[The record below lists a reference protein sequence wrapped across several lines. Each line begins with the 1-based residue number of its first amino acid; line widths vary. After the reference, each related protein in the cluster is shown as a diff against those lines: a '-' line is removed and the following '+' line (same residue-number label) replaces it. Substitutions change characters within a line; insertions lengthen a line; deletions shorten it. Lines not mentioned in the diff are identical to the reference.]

1 MSTKP
6 FFNHIAGLRG
16 IAIILV
22 ILFHLNST
30 CFPHGFYGVD
40 VFLVITGYLLF
51 LSFTRNGKH
60 LDIKEFAT
68 KKLLRIFP
76 PMITAALLILLG
88 SIFFQDCVDVV
99 ITGRTGRHVL
109 FCDVNYFLQDLQS
122 DYFAEEALNNPFLH
136 MWYLSVTIHLYII
149 FAIGCVAYRY
159 LSRKTALILVCIVGI
174 SSFCYSYSY
183 QLVNIL
189 QFLHLPTWGQTTPT
203 SHYTTLPRVWELLAG
218 GAILL
223 LPNNTSRIKAS
234 ILSLLGLVAVL
245 LPALSAHN
253 LAAYGAPFVVLGTML
268 IIRYMP
274 GSRLMPILS
283 NKLILWVGAISFSL
297 YLVHMPII
305 AFYRAWNVNTNGWSD
320 YSIQISFIIVL
331 SYLFWQGVEKR
342 SYNKYLVIGLWGICM
357 LICVLSKKTSG
368 FKDYVYPELND
379 IRPGVYADWKF
390 CEPGILANKLDTT
403 KLVYNDNITI
413 LAGCQKKPKT
423 DGQPLLQM
431 GPESTT
437 PSVILLGDS
446 HAQSSFFGLD
456 KMLGRM
462 DVPGAFLSSTILPLW
477 DVQLHQN
484 KTYFCT
490 EEKVKALL
498 QWLEVNPSI
507 THVVIAQYWSLRFA
521 HKNLKRWDNSPV
533 FLTPEIYYQHLRDFI
548 LQIKALNKHVI
559 LLGPVPEINHNAP
572 AQVVR
577 MAKRRKQDPMDLSP
591 ISCTRE
597 SLLERNI
604 HILPMLN
611 KLRDEGIC
619 SLVDTVSYIPED
631 KPWISYQ
638 DGQFLMY
645 NDDHFTGA
653 GSIHFFEYLQPQ
665 FEQLLKQKQPGE
677 QVP

>member
-1 MSTKP
+1 MHQIPSFDMSTKP
-6 FFNHIAGLRG
+6 FYNHISGLRG

-51 LSFTRNGKH
+51 LSFTRNGNH

-76 PMITAALLILLG
+76 PMITAILLILIG

-99 ITGRTGRHVL
+99 TTGRTGRHAL
-109 FCDVNYFLQDLQS
+109 FCDVNYFLNELQS
-122 DYFAEEALNNPFLH
+122 DYFAADALNNPFLH
-136 MWYLSVTIHLYII
+136 MWYLAVTIHLYII
-149 FAIGCVAYRY
+149 FAVGCVAYRY
-159 LSRKTALILVCIVGI
+159 LSRKVALILVCIVGV

-183 QLVNIL
+183 QLLNIL
-189 QFLHLPTWGQTTPT
+189 HFLHLPTWEQNIPT

-331 SYLFWQGVEKR
+331 SYLFWRGVEKR
-342 SYNKYLVIGLWGICM
+342 RLNKYLVMGLWCISM
-357 LICVLSKKTSG
+357 LICALSKKTEG
-368 FKDYVYPELND
+368 FKDYVYPELNSIHPD
-379 IRPGVYADWKF
+379 AYSAPILCKPDV
-390 CEPGILANKLDTT
+390 LANKLDTT
-403 KLVYNDNITI
+403 S
-413 LAGCQKKPKT
+413 LAPYSPNATGS
-423 DGQPLLQM
+423 PLFQM

-437 PSVILLGDS
+437 PSVILIGDS
-446 HAQSSFFGLD
+446 HAHIALYGLD

-462 DVPGAFLSSTILPLW
+462 NIPGAFVSSIILPFW
-477 DVQLHQN
+477 DIQLHQN
-484 KTYFCT
+484 ATYYYT
-490 EEKVKALL
+490 KERAEALL
-498 QWLEVNPSI
+498 QWLEANPSI
-507 THVVIAQYWSLRFA
+507 THVVIAQYWSLRFV
-521 HKNLKRWDNSPV
+521 HRNLRNWDNSPV
-533 FLTPEIYYQHLRDFI
+533 ILTPETYYQHLRDFI

-559 LLGPVPEINHNAP
+559 LLGPAPKIPHKTP

-577 MAKRRKQDPMDLSP
+577 IAKRKKQDPMDLSA
-591 ISCTRE
+591 ISCTRK
-597 SLLERNI
+597 SLLEKNI

-611 KLRDEGIC
+611 KLKDEGIC
-619 SLVDTVSYIPED
+619 SLVDTISYLPEDEPWVSY
-631 KPWISYQ
+631 Q
-638 DGQFLMY
+638 NGQFLM
-645 NDDHFTGA
+645 NDDNHLTEA

-665 FEQLLKQKQPGE
+665 FELLLKQAQP
-677 QVP
+677 VIKTP